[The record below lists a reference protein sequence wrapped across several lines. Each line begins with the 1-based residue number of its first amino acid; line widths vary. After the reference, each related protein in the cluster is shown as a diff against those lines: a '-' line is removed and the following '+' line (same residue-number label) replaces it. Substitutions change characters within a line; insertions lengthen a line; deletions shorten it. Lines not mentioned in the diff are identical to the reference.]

1 MKNNNAV
8 ESPTFPNGTHF
19 PTSLYPPIPLVRP
32 LAVFGKSF
40 HVELSSGLTLNPDTV
55 LRAAIGKSLQSL
67 LREQGLL
74 QPLNQLRYGLLG
86 KHQPSSTTRATIRSA
101 MGPMGDT
108 CVAVLDG
115 APIPEDLGK
124 MSDWSTLAMTWDV
137 MSPDNAV
144 HVAVKSYIE
153 LDKFAARVSAFT
165 AANGREA
172 GEQMFQ
178 ARFGELLPTWR
189 ELCPHLLL
197 VGYLRIE
204 TSLHVIADLE
214 AMPRAAATE
223 VNVESLVA
231 DFLAPTRRPI
241 GHWLRQVVETVK
253 CSNNKELADLLARR
267 GILRPGGRPITH
279 QTLKDWSAM
288 KPGLVMSLDG
298 CQTLLQVVSDKE
310 TAQVLLCRFALA
322 RFLAFLCDFL
332 RACVSTEAPSCEE
345 AQRVL
350 LTRYKQI
357 IASRHQA
364 VTCSRA

>member
-1 MKNNNAV
+1 ML
-8 ESPTFPNGTHF
+8 PNDNHF

-32 LAVFGKSF
+32 LPVFGKSF
-40 HVELSSGLTLNPDTV
+40 RVELSSGLTLNPDTV
-55 LRAAIGKSLQSL
+55 LRAAIGKSLQTV
-67 LREQGLL
+67 LREEGLL
-74 QPLNQLRYGLLG
+74 QPLKQLRYGLLG
-86 KHQPSSTTRATIRSA
+86 LHQPSSTTKATIRSA
-101 MGPMGDT
+101 LGPAGEKF
-108 CVAVLDG
+108 VAVLDG
-115 APIPEDLGK
+115 AHIPEELEK

-137 MSPDNAV
+137 MSPDNV
-144 HVAVKSYIE
+144 IHVAVKSYIE
-153 LDKFAARVSAFT
+153 LDKFAAQLSAFT
-165 AANGREA
+165 AKNGREA
-172 GEQMFQ
+172 GEQMFR
-178 ARFGELLPTWR
+178 ARFGELLPIWR

-197 VGYLRIE
+197 VGCIRIE

-223 VNVESLVA
+223 VNAESLVA

-241 GHWLRQVVETVK
+241 GHWIRQVAEIVK

-298 CQTLLQVVSDKE
+298 CQTLLQAVSDKE
-310 TAQVLLCRFALA
+310 TAHMLLCRFALA

-364 VTCSRA
+364 VSCSRV